1 MRFKKDLRNHIP
13 TKQPDY
19 IVEVT
24 IDTIDFIKLS
34 KEIDEFNNEIKWD
47 DMWDIEEVKN
57 RLSNG
62 WRFVVYMPNDEIK
75 GWIWLDNTNE
85 PKNIYVNKNH
95 RNKGIAKELYFEIH
109 NICKKNNLEEII
121 GYIDDWNLISIKSIK
136 KAGWVECI

>member
-1 MRFKKDLRNHIP
+1 MKFKKDLRNHIP
-13 TKQPDY
+13 TTQPDY

-75 GWIWLDNTNE
+75 GWIWLDNTSE

-136 KAGWVECI
+136 KAGWVEYI

>member
-1 MRFKKDLRNHIP
+1 MKFKKDLRNHIP
-13 TKQPDY
+13 TTQPDY